1 MAASERSPKSDTP
14 QIDTELVR
22 ELASILKDAEL
33 GEIEIEHGE
42 LRIRVSTASAL
53 APPAPMPQQMAYVQ
67 QPSAPAPTAAA
78 PVHAESA
85 TTAEARSA
93 PQEGTIPSPMV
104 GTVYL
109 SPEPGASAFVTEGK
123 AVRKGDTL
131 MLVEAMK
138 TFNPVTAPVDGTV
151 KAILVS
157 DGQPVEYG
165 EPLIV
170 VA

>member
-1 MAASERSPKSDTP
+1 MAASERSPK
-14 QIDTELVR
+14 IDTKLVR

-42 LRIRVSTASAL
+42 LRIRVSTASAI
-53 APPAPMPQQMAYVQ
+53 APPAAAPQQMAMAP
-67 QPSAPAPTAAA
+67 PSAQAAPAASAAPEAAA
-78 PVHAESA
+78 PAAE
-85 TTAEARSA
+85 TAA
-93 PQEGTIPSPMV
+93 PQSEGTVTSPMV

-109 SPEPGASAFVTEGK
+109 SPEPGASPFVGEGQ
-123 AVRKGDTL
+123 AVREGDTL

-138 TFNPVTAPVDGTV
+138 TFNPVTAPADGTV
-151 KAILVS
+151 KSILVS

>member
-1 MAASERSPKSDTP
+1 MAASERSPK
-14 QIDTELVR
+14 IDTKLVR

-42 LRIRVSTASAL
+42 LRIRVSTASAM
-53 APPAPMPQQMAYVQ
+53 APPAPMPQQMAYVP
-67 QPSAPAPTAAA
+67 QPSAPAQTAAA
-78 PVHAESA
+78 PVQTEGAAPGEAPSA
-85 TTAEARSA
+85 S
-93 PQEGTIPSPMV
+93 QEGTIPSPMV
-104 GTVYL
+104 GTVFL

-123 AVRKGDTL
+123 TVRKGDTL

-138 TFNPVTAPVDGTV
+138 TFNPVTAPADGTV
-151 KAILVS
+151 KEILVS